1 MLLRTHS
8 HRGLSALLF
17 SALLLIRALLLS
29 CLSLLDGRSRL
40 EVDRDAA
47 NWFLLA
53 LSRVDSLDREIAL
66 MIER

>member
-1 MLLRTHS
+1 MLAESMSDS
-8 HRGLSALLF
+8 HRGLSALLLSF
-17 SALLLIRALLLS
+17 LLLS

-53 LSRVDSLDREIAL
+53 LTRMDSLDSEIAL
-66 MIER
+66 MVER